1 MVSWCN
7 SPGYANQGT
16 CLTQLCSVHLR
27 SRLGR
32 AIRRRRARPAAPPS
46 SSTPT
51 RPRHSPGPHRA
62 ASRLRRCTRSHPPS
76 PRLPARPPPSNS
88 ISLLRSRSAAVVE
101 PRPPGLV
108 YRRRAPPARP
118 RRRTRPPARPAVVD
132 YNVGFFIV
140 FLDNTNKQYLVVI

>member
-1 MVSWCN
+1 MHLFL
-7 SPGYANQGT
+7 AGT
-16 CLTQLCSVHLR
+16 KGSRPIYIELCSVHLR
-27 SRLGR
+27 SRLGP
-32 AIRRRRARPAAPPS
+32 AIRRHRARPAAPPS

-88 ISLLRSRSAAVVE
+88 ISSYCALDRLPSSSLARPASSTVVE

-108 YRRRAPPARP
+108 VELARP
-118 RRRTRPPARPAVVD
+118 PGLPSSIIMLD
-132 YNVGFFIV
+132 FSLFF
-140 FLDNTNKQYLVVI
+140 

>member
-1 MVSWCN
+1 MAFSPSWCYQ
-7 SPGYANQGT
+7 PGLKGPGLYISNV
-16 CLTQLCSVHLR
+16 CSVHLR

-88 ISLLRSRSAAVVE
+88 ISTALSI
-101 PRPPGLV
+101 GC
-108 YRRRAPPARP
+108 RRRASPARP
-118 RRRTRPPARPAVVD
+118 RLPSSSPARPASSS
-132 YNVGFFIV
+132 NSPARPACRRR
-140 FLDNTNKQYLVVI
+140 L